1 MQGEQMSEHE
11 QVDGRGS
18 TMNTTIRTCYHCGET
33 KSIFKFGV
41 HIGKGP
47 HDGWLNRCCMP
58 CWKEERELEALD
70 AELLSY
76 EALREALRNK
86 GGEGKEL
93 RRLSIC
99 IRDTKKFMTQLK
111 KGQCFAEDID
121 T

>member
-1 MQGEQMSEHE
+1 
-11 QVDGRGS
+11 
-18 TMNTTIRTCYHCGET
+18 
-33 KSIFKFGV
+33 
-41 HIGKGP
+41 
-47 HDGWLNRCCMP
+47 MP